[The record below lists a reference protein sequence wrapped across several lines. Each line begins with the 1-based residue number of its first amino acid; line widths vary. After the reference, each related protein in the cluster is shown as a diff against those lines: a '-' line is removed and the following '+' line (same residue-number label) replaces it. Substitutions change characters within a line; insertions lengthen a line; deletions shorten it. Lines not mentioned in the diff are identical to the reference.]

1 MFSRHAA
8 NFKALLRSCASHFIS
23 KIYLKA
29 LKQTFIGYCNFFS
42 KIAYFLSFILL
53 IFDSIVG
60 MYVCTDVELL
70 TKIFPVLFLPTM
82 IIGTRS
88 SA

>member
-1 MFSRHAA
+1 MFSKHAA
-8 NFKALLRSCASHFIS
+8 NFKALLRSCASHFIL

-29 LKQTFIGYCNFFS
+29 LKQRFIGYCYFFS
-42 KIAYFLSFILL
+42 KIAYFLSFVLL
-53 IFDSIVG
+53 IFDSVVG

-70 TKIFPVLFLPTM
+70 TTIFPVLVLPSM
-82 IIGTRS
+82 ITGTRF

>member
-8 NFKALLRSCASHFIS
+8 NFKAFLRSCASHFVL

-42 KIAYFLSFILL
+42 KTSYFLSFVLL

-60 MYVCTDVELL
+60 MYVCTDVALL
-70 TKIFPVLFLPTM
+70 TTIFPMLVLHSM
-82 IIGTRS
+82 IIGTRF